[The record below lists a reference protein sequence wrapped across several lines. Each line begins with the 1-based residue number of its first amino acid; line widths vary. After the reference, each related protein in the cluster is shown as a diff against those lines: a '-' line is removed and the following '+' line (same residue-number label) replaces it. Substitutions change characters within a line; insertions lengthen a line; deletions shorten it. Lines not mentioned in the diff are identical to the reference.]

1 MDGYGAIRFCSDR
14 MITSSRISCSLGA
27 CFLGFALSTLSLQ
40 YIYTRWS
47 LSACS
52 CSLHTL
58 SPSPDLN
65 KTSLASLSPH
75 CSSACS
81 CSLHT
86 LSPSPDLNKTLLAS
100 LSSHCW
106 SKSRQ
111 DPSTGK
117 GRRLNAVAVD
127 EEGNPLLAQLFSF
140 TQRWR
145 GRASD
150 PFFLAAVHSVGR
162 SASGHPLSHTP
173 RTLRYNLL
181 IPHALL

>member
-1 MDGYGAIRFCSDR
+1 MPGGFFD
-14 MITSSRISCSLGA
+14 SSK
-27 CFLGFALSTLSLQ
+27 CFLGFALSHSLH

-47 LSACS
+47 LSACSFSLHTLSPSPNLKKTSLASLSLSLGACS

-65 KTSLASLSPH
+65 KTSLASLSLYP
-75 CSSACS
+75 
-81 CSLHT
+81 
-86 LSPSPDLNKTLLAS
+86 
-100 LSSHCW
+100 HCW

-117 GRRLNAVAVD
+117 GRRLNAVAVG
-127 EEGNPLLAQLFSF
+127 EGGNPLPAQLFTF
-140 TQRWR
+140 TQRRR

-150 PFFLAAVHSVGR
+150 PFFFAAVHSVGR
-162 SASGHPLSHTP
+162 TASGRPPNPTS

>member
-1 MDGYGAIRFCSDR
+1 MPGGFFDWSK
-14 MITSSRISCSLGA
+14 
-27 CFLGFALSTLSLQ
+27 CFLGFARFTLSLQ

-75 CSSACS
+75 CY
-81 CSLHT
+81 
-86 LSPSPDLNKTLLAS
+86 
-100 LSSHCW
+100 

-111 DPSTGK
+111 DPSAGK
-117 GRRLNAVAVD
+117 GRRLNAVAVG
-127 EEGNPLLAQLFSF
+127 EGGNPLPAQLFTF
-140 TQRWR
+140 TQQRR
-145 GRASD
+145 GMASD
-150 PFFLAAVHSVGR
+150 PFFFAAVHSVGR
-162 SASGHPLSHTP
+162 TASGRPPNHTP

>member
-1 MDGYGAIRFCSDR
+1 MDGYGAIRSRSDHI
-14 MITSSRISCSLGA
+14 ITSSRISCSLGA
-27 CFLGFALSTLSLQ
+27 CFLGFARFTLSLQ

-75 CSSACS
+75 CC
-81 CSLHT
+81 
-86 LSPSPDLNKTLLAS
+86 
-100 LSSHCW
+100 

-111 DPSTGK
+111 DFSTGK
-117 GRRLNAVAVD
+117 EGGLTLSPSAREGIHYRRSYSLS
-127 EEGNPLLAQLFSF
+127 P
-140 TQRWR
+140 
-145 GRASD
+145 
-150 PFFLAAVHSVGR
+150 
-162 SASGHPLSHTP
+162 SGGAGGPPTPSSSPSSRCPPNHTP

-181 IPHALL
+181 IPHAFL

>member
-1 MDGYGAIRFCSDR
+1 MPGGLFDWSK
-14 MITSSRISCSLGA
+14 
-27 CFLGFALSTLSLQ
+27 CFLGFARFTLSLQ
-40 YIYTRWS
+40 YIYTCWS

-65 KTSLASLSPH
+65 KTSLASLSPQ
-75 CSSACS
+75 
-81 CSLHT
+81 
-86 LSPSPDLNKTLLAS
+86 
-100 LSSHCW
+100 CW

-111 DPSTGK
+111 DPSAGK
-117 GRRLNAVAVD
+117 GRLNVVAVG
-127 EEGNPLLAQLFSF
+127 EGGNPLPAQLFTF
-140 TQRWR
+140 TQRRR

-150 PFFLAAVHSVGR
+150 PLFFIAIHSVGR
-162 SASGHPLSHTP
+162 TASSCPLNHTP

>member
-1 MDGYGAIRFCSDR
+1 MPGGFFDWSK
-14 MITSSRISCSLGA
+14 
-27 CFLGFALSTLSLQ
+27 CFLGFARFTLSLQ
-40 YIYTRWS
+40 YIYTCWS

-75 CSSACS
+75 CC
-81 CSLHT
+81 
-86 LSPSPDLNKTLLAS
+86 
-100 LSSHCW
+100 

-111 DPSTGK
+111 DPSAGK
-117 GRRLNAVAVD
+117 GRRLNAVAVS
-127 EEGNPLLAQLFSF
+127 EGENPLPVQLFSF
-140 TQRWR
+140 TQWWR

-150 PFFLAAVHSVGR
+150 PFFLAVVHSVGR
-162 SASGHPLSHTP
+162 SASGRPLSHTP

>member
-1 MDGYGAIRFCSDR
+1 MDGYGAIRSRSDR
-14 MITSSRISCSLGA
+14 IITSSHISCSLGA
-27 CFLGFALSTLSLQ
+27 CFLGFALFTLSLH

-52 CSLHTL
+52 YSLHTL

-65 KTSLASLSPH
+65 KTSLASLS
-75 CSSACS
+75 
-81 CSLHT
+81 
-86 LSPSPDLNKTLLAS
+86 LSP
-100 LSSHCW
+100 HCW

-111 DPSTGK
+111 DPSAGK
-117 GRRLNAVAVD
+117 GRRLNAVAIG
-127 EEGNPLLAQLFSF
+127 EGGGNPLPVQLFTF
-140 TQRWR
+140 TQWRR

-150 PFFLAAVHSVGR
+150 PFFLAVVHSVGR
-162 SASGHPLSHTP
+162 TASDRPPNHTP

>member
-1 MDGYGAIRFCSDR
+1 MPGGFFDWSK
-14 MITSSRISCSLGA
+14 
-27 CFLGFALSTLSLQ
+27 CFLGFARFTLSLQ

-75 CSSACS
+75 C
-81 CSLHT
+81 
-86 LSPSPDLNKTLLAS
+86 
-100 LSSHCW
+100 W

-111 DPSTGK
+111 DPSAGK
-117 GRRLNAVAVD
+117 GRRLNAVAVG
-127 EEGNPLLAQLFSF
+127 EGGNPLPAQLFTF
-140 TQRWR
+140 TQRRR

-150 PFFLAAVHSVGR
+150 PFFFAAVHSVGR
-162 SASGHPLSHTP
+162 TASGRPPNHTP

>member
-1 MDGYGAIRFCSDR
+1 MPGGFFDWSK
-14 MITSSRISCSLGA
+14 
-27 CFLGFALSTLSLQ
+27 CFLGFARFTLSLQ

-65 KTSLASLSPH
+65 KTSLASISPH
-75 CSSACS
+75 CC
-81 CSLHT
+81 
-86 LSPSPDLNKTLLAS
+86 
-100 LSSHCW
+100 

-111 DPSTGK
+111 DLSAGK
-117 GRRLNAVAVD
+117 GRRLNAVAVA
-127 EEGNPLLAQLFSF
+127 ERLPEQLFTF
-140 TQRWR
+140 HPAAAREGLR
-145 GRASD
+145 
-150 PFFLAAVHSVGR
+150 PFFFTAVHSVGR
-162 SASGHPLSHTP
+162 TASGRPPNHTP

>member
-1 MDGYGAIRFCSDR
+1 MPGGFFDWSK
-14 MITSSRISCSLGA
+14 
-27 CFLGFALSTLSLQ
+27 CFLGFARFTLSLR

-75 CSSACS
+75 CC
-81 CSLHT
+81 
-86 LSPSPDLNKTLLAS
+86 
-100 LSSHCW
+100 
-106 SKSRQ
+106 SKSQQ
-111 DPSTGK
+111 DPSARK
-117 GRRLNAVAVD
+117 GRRLKAIAIG
-127 EEGNPLLAQLFSF
+127 EGGNPLPVQLFTF
-140 TQRWR
+140 TQRRR

-150 PFFLAAVHSVGR
+150 PFFFAAVHSVGR
-162 SASGHPLSHTP
+162 TAFSRPPNHTP
-173 RTLRYNLL
+173 RTLRYNLV

>member
-1 MDGYGAIRFCSDR
+1 MNITGGLCSWLA
-14 MITSSRISCSLGA
+14 CSLIKLEVSGGFFDWSK
-27 CFLGFALSTLSLQ
+27 CFLGFARFTLSLQ

-75 CSSACS
+75 CC
-81 CSLHT
+81 
-86 LSPSPDLNKTLLAS
+86 
-100 LSSHCW
+100 

-111 DPSTGK
+111 DPSAGK
-117 GRRLNAVAVD
+117 GRRLNAVAVG
-127 EEGNPLLAQLFSF
+127 EGGNPLPAQLFTF
-140 TQRWR
+140 TQRRR

-150 PFFLAAVHSVGR
+150 PFFFAAVPS
-162 SASGHPLSHTP
+162 PTEP
-173 RTLRYNLL
+173 RPKNLKV
-181 IPHALL
+181 